1 MRIRDYN
8 PSDCAALSQLFYDTV
23 HAVNAKDYTQAQLEV
38 WATGTVDLA
47 AWNQSFL
54 EHLTLVAELDDII
67 VGFADMDHQG
77 HLDRLY
83 VHKDYQGKGIAT
95 ALVKALE
102 QRTANDNIEFFET
115 YASITARPF
124 FEKLGYTL
132 QSKNTV
138 VRGSVSLTNFK
149 MTKKPTTKHG

>member
-8 PSDCAALSQLFYDTV
+8 PSDCAALSQLFYETV
-23 HAVNAKDYTQAQLEV
+23 HTVNAKDYTQAQLEV
-38 WATGTVDLA
+38 WATGTIDLA
-47 AWNQSFL
+47 AWNRSFL
-54 EHLTLVAELDDII
+54 EHLTLVAEMDDII

-102 QRTANDNIEFFET
+102 KRTINENIESYET

-124 FEKLGYTL
+124 FEKLGYTV
-132 QSKNTV
+132 QSENTV

-149 MTKKPTTKHG
+149 MTKKRPAKRD

>member
-1 MRIRDYN
+1 MKIRDYN
-8 PSDCAALSQLFYDTV
+8 PSDCAALAQLFYDTV
-23 HAVNAKDYTQAQLEV
+23 HTINSRDYTAAQLEV
-38 WATGTVDLA
+38 WATGSIDLA
-47 AWNQSFL
+47 AWNRSFL
-54 EHLTLVAELDDII
+54 EHLTLVAEMDDII

-83 VHKDYQGKGIAT
+83 VHKNYQGKGIAT

-102 QRTANDNIEFFET
+102 QRTINENIDFYET

-124 FEKLGYTL
+124 FEKLGYTV
-132 QSKNTV
+132 QSENTV

-149 MTKKPTTKHG
+149 MTKKPPAKHR

>member
-1 MRIRDYN
+1 MKIRDYSPN
-8 PSDCAALSQLFYDTV
+8 DCALLAQLFYDTV
-23 HAVNAKDYTQAQLEV
+23 HAVNSKDYTKAQLDA
-38 WATGTVDLA
+38 WATGTIDLT
-47 AWNQSFL
+47 AWNRSFL
-54 EHLTLVAELDDII
+54 EHITLIAEMNDII
-67 VGFADMDHQG
+67 VGFADMDHLG

-102 QRTANDNIEFFET
+102 QRTKDECIESYET

-124 FEKLGYTL
+124 FEKLGYTV
-132 QSKNTV
+132 QSENSV

-149 MTKKPTTKHG
+149 MTKKLSTKHK